1 MSPVRPGRVALGA
14 VVMFT
19 IALLSLEVVLQVA
32 ALSAPVVIRAAAPSG
47 PGHAD
52 DVTILVVGDSHAAGA
67 GVPREDNLPSQLER
81 MLAERHPDRAF
92 RIVNLGL
99 PGVNSPWVANRL
111 ERNIRLH
118 NPDLIIS
125 WVGVNDIWNATET
138 DAWGNS
144 SWALAVRRLLLRSK
158 VFRLATVI
166 WHTRGYDA
174 ESRNKQIREASR
186 HQAKPP
192 DAELAR
198 GLGFD
203 LERMAGIA
211 HEYGV
216 PIIFMNYPVPYAV
229 VNDTIRRT
237 AGELRVPLVDT
248 VHDLARAK
256 GEGHDQSTLLTFAAG
271 PHPTGLLYRYV
282 AESTLP
288 TVEELLREE
297 VKLGAPE
304 HTPVAG

>member
-1 MSPVRPGRVALGA
+1 VRPGRVALGA
-14 VVMFT
+14 LAIFAIV
-19 IALLSLEVVLQVA
+19 LLSLEVILQIA
-32 ALSAPVVIRAAAPSG
+32 ALSAPAVIRAATSSRPG
-47 PGHAD
+47 PAD
-52 DVTILVVGDSHAAGA
+52 AVTILVVGDSHAAGA
-67 GVPREDNLPSQLER
+67 GVPHDENLPSQLER
-81 MLAERHPDRAF
+81 MLEERHPDRAF

-111 ERNIRLH
+111 ERNIRLN

-138 DAWGNS
+138 DAWGNG

-174 ESRNKQIREASR
+174 DSRNKQIREASR
-186 HQAKPP
+186 YLAKPAE
-192 DAELAR
+192 AELSR

-203 LERMAGIA
+203 LERMAAIA
-211 HEYGV
+211 REYGV

-229 VNDTIRRT
+229 VNDTIQRT
-237 AGELRVPLVDT
+237 AGELRVPVVDT
-248 VHDLARAK
+248 LHDVARAK
-256 GEGHDQSTLLTFAAG
+256 GEGHDPATLLTHVAG

-288 TVEELLREE
+288 TVEDILRDE
-297 VKLGAPE
+297 VQLGAPE
-304 HTPVAG
+304 HTPTAG